1 MPAATTAG
9 MNRKPLFLLG
19 LCLLSMAAPAAHAD
33 DASYCAELSNLY
45 RRYLGQSSNR
55 GPIPDAAASNAMS
68 DCQKGNTAAGIPVLE
83 KRLTDARFTLP
94 KRN

>member
-1 MPAATTAG
+1 
-9 MNRKPLFLLG
+9 MNRKLF
-19 LCLLSMAAPAAHAD
+19 CLLTFCLIAAAEARAD
-33 DASYCAELSNLY
+33 DMSYCAELSNLY

-55 GPIPDAAASNAMS
+55 GPIPDATASNAMA